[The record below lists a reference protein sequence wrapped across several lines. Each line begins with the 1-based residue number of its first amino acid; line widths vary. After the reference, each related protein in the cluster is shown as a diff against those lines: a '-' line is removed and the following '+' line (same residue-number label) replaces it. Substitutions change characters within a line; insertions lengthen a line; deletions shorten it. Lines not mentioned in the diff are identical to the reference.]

1 MSIQELDTRGMKCP
15 QPTLKL
21 TVVAMK
27 MKSGDILDV
36 IADCPTFERDLRS
49 WCDRSR
55 KTLLWIKEERDARR
69 CQIQF

>member
-21 TVVAMK
+21 TVAAMK

-55 KTLLWIKEERDARR
+55 KTLLWIKEEQDARR